1 MFTTWTSLHTF
12 IGLFLFRYTRLVV
25 HIVAYFRH
33 ASVLPPISPSL
44 RPIDITVVIA
54 TRGDE
59 IANLVSGLESH
70 VNAGC
75 RHISICVPSTRL
87 GRVQAEADLFISKQK
102 DLKVYVSHVA
112 QAGKR
117 EQLKWAI
124 DSIPDSR
131 RKAHKVIV
139 FADDDITF
147 PHSTYGWVLAPFENP
162 QVGGVGTCQRAS
174 RIKAGTIIQRIIN
187 WIFADYI
194 ERRGVE
200 NMATV
205 AIEKSISCLSGRLAA
220 FRAVIVQDRQFL
232 DGLVSETWN
241 GLKLR
246 ADDDNFWTRW
256 LLEGGWEIAVQNDER
271 KFPWAIYALYLSG
284 FVNYGL
290 PMDIALWSLC
300 WKATADSPSQDTL
313 RLGFVSWWLFI
324 KTVKRIRLFRR
335 DVRDVLFL
343 PVCILW
349 GYCHDFIKLYAL
361 MTRYETGW

>member
-102 DLKVYVSHVA
+102 DLKVQH
-112 QAGKR
+112 
-117 EQLKWAI
+117 
-124 DSIPDSR
+124 SR
-131 RKAHKVIV
+131 LQKE
-139 FADDDITF
+139 
-147 PHSTYGWVLAPFENP
+147 S
-162 QVGGVGTCQRAS
+162 
-174 RIKAGTIIQRIIN
+174 
-187 WIFADYI
+187 
-194 ERRGVE
+194 
-200 NMATV
+200 
-205 AIEKSISCLSGRLAA
+205 
-220 FRAVIVQDRQFL
+220 
-232 DGLVSETWN
+232 
-241 GLKLR
+241 
-246 ADDDNFWTRW
+246 
-256 LLEGGWEIAVQNDER
+256 
-271 KFPWAIYALYLSG
+271 
-284 FVNYGL
+284 
-290 PMDIALWSLC
+290 
-300 WKATADSPSQDTL
+300 SQ
-313 RLGFVSWWLFI
+313 GFVSWWLFI